1 MNQKMNQRFQEN
13 QRKMQSKP
21 SKATL
26 LQKVKETKS
35 LRSGTVQTP
44 VEESLQETIEHYK
57 NLYKNMKAECEKLKK
72 EQKNKPAQHSKQN
85 KKEEILQQEIENKKQ
100 EVFLLRQDLTDEQKR
115 RKETEQLLSQWKKKY
130 QELETDNND
139 LQITH
144 KKTSEHLKI
153 ITSKIDSYRSRNENF
168 EQKRRKLSKSLK
180 EMNERVQ
187 ALENSKKRALLKNS
201 DMQHYINSILQL
213 RPEVIISYL
222 YDELS
227 LNNYGNYSDIP
238 LLNRQVLT
246 MSYAQKMKRASVKKK
261 EGKKASEIT
270 PIPMFGYISL
280 AEPESAHK
288 WRFVSIDNESYEI
301 INKTSYPVQEGMP
314 IAAVVNE
321 ENGTAMLTWVYG
333 NVGEMKRDKERESLR
348 EKRRQDVV
356 KEEKTT
362 YLQMEPV
369 SVLLLTAHQGVKYR
383 DRLQKHGVEVEWM
396 DPFEKN
402 MSHIRAKASS
412 YDYVYLF
419 IDHTPKALKQQLM
432 DEFADNQDKIQ
443 IFYSGNI
450 QTVLTRTR
458 YLALAK
464 SMENTPTFKRLEIT
478 MKQKLTMF
486 Q

>member
-1 MNQKMNQRFQEN
+1 MNQKMKHRYQEN
-13 QRKMQSKP
+13 QRKLQPKSSKT
-21 SKATL
+21 AL
-26 LQKVKETKS
+26 FQKVKETKS
-35 LRSGTVQTP
+35 PRTGTVQTSN
-44 VEESLQETIEHYK
+44 EKSLQEAVDHYK
-57 NLYKNMKAECEKLKK
+57 KLYKNMKAECEKLKK
-72 EQKNKPAQHSKQN
+72 EQKEKPVQQSKQH
-85 KKEEILQQEIENKKQ
+85 KREQTLQQEIENKKQ

-115 RKETEQLLSQWKKKY
+115 RKETEQLLSQWKQKY
-130 QELETDNND
+130 QELEADNNA

-144 KKTSEHLKI
+144 EKTSEHLKI

-187 ALENSKKRALLKNS
+187 VLENSKKRALLKNS

-246 MSYAQKMKRASVKKK
+246 LSHTRKMKRASVKKT
-261 EGKKASEIT
+261 SEVT
-270 PIPMFGYISL
+270 PIPMFGHISS
-280 AEPESAHK
+280 AEPESVHE
-288 WRFVSIDNESYEI
+288 WRFVSIDNQSYEI

-314 IAAVVNE
+314 IATVVNK
-321 ENGTAMLTWVYG
+321 ENNTAMITWVYG
-333 NVGEMKRDKERESLR
+333 NEAEMNRDKERESLR
-348 EKRRQDVV
+348 EKRRQNVV
-356 KEEKTT
+356 KEEKTP

-402 MSHIRAKASS
+402 MAHILSKASS

-432 DEFADNQDKIQ
+432 VEFEDNQDKIQ
-443 IFYSGNI
+443 TFYSGNI
-450 QTVLTRTR
+450 QTVLARTR
-458 YLALAK
+458 YLALSK
-464 SMENTPTFKRLEIT
+464 SMENESTIKDLDAI
-478 MKQKLTMF
+478 
-486 Q
+486 